1 MTCYLQQNVSMLRP
15 KPTLTTPL
23 SVSIALHDVIGHM
36 TMDKSIDLHGVIGQM
51 AMNKSIDLHGV
62 IGHSNFIVTIQ
73 WLQYDQRFL

>member
-23 SVSIALHDVIGHM
+23 SASVALHDVIGHM

>member
-1 MTCYLQQNVSMLRP
+1 MLRP